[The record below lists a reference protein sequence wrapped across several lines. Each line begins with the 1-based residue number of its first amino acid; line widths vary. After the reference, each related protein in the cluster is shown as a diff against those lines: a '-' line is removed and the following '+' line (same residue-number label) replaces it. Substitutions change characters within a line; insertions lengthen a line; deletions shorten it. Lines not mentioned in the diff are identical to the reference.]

1 MHPSSSNGDGGERR
15 FGQSRPAAN
24 QCPAVLQSSSPAT
37 RETNGVR
44 FECVPG
50 GEERSFSFHPR
61 GGERARRPRAEREIY
76 SRVPGVLVGRVLGGK
91 GKKQ

>member
-44 FECVPG
+44 FERVPG
-50 GEERSFSFHPR
+50 GEERDPSPSIH
-61 GGERARRPRAEREIY
+61 GGEGPAGHALRERDIP
-76 SRVPGVLVGRVLGGK
+76 RVPGVWWAES
-91 GKKQ
+91 